1 MLIGILIWALAA
13 LTAGLFVARAWFPPA
28 INEHARAFDS
38 QFQLTLL
45 LTGGIFLLAQAGL
58 GYVILR
64 ARKRGKAVHSEGNN
78 RMEIVWTVA
87 TAVLFLAAAALSTR
101 IFAGVHLEPAP
112 KDALR
117 VEALAKQFSW
127 NFRYPGPDGKYA
139 RLDVKQI
146 NDASGNSF
154 GQDENDAA
162 GKDDIVTAALR
173 VPAGKEVELMLR
185 GRDVIHNFFVREL
198 RLKQDVVPGLLIPLR
213 FRADVPGTYE
223 VACSELCG
231 LGHHLMRTVL
241 IVMPPEEFAAWEKD
255 ALDQLKQA
263 QAP

>member
-1 MLIGILIWALAA
+1 MLLGILIWALA
-13 LTAGLFVARAWFPPA
+13 LVTAGLFLARNWFPPA
-28 INEHARAFDS
+28 INEHARMFDS
-38 QFQLTLL
+38 QFQVTLL
-45 LTGGIFLLAQAGL
+45 LTGGIFLLAQAAL
-58 GYVILR
+58 GFVILR
-64 ARKRGKAVHSEGNN
+64 ARKREKATHSEGNN
-78 RMEIVWTVA
+78 RMEVVWTVA
-87 TAVLFLAAAALSTR
+87 TAVLFVAAAAMSTR
-101 IFAGVHLEPAP
+101 IFAGVHLAPVP

-127 NFRYPGPDGKYA
+127 SFRYPGPDGKYG

-146 NDASGNSF
+146 NDASGNPF
-154 GQDENDAA
+154 GKDADDPV
-162 GKDDIVTAALR
+162 GNDDIVTAALR
-173 VPAGKEVELMLR
+173 VPAGKDVELMLR

-198 RLKQDVVPGLLIPLR
+198 RLKQDVVPGMLIPLR

-241 IVMPPEEFAAWEKD
+241 IVMPPEEFAAWERD

>member
-1 MLIGILIWALAA
+1 MLLSILIWVLALV
-13 LTAGLFVARAWFPPA
+13 TAGLFLARQWFPPA

-38 QFQLTLL
+38 QFHLTLL
-45 LTGGIFLLAQAGL
+45 LTGGIFLLAQAAL

-64 ARKRGKAVHSEGNN
+64 GRRRKQAEYSEGNN
-78 RMEIVWTVA
+78 RLEVIWTVA
-87 TAVLFLAAAALSTR
+87 TAALFVGAAAMSTQ
-101 IFAGVHLEPAP
+101 IFAGVHLQPAP

-127 NFRYPGPDGKYA
+127 SFRYPGPDGKYA

-146 NDASGNSF
+146 NDASGNPF
-154 GQDENDAA
+154 GQDEKDEA

-173 VPAGKEVELMLR
+173 VPAGKDVELMLR

-198 RLKQDVVPGLLIPLR
+198 RLKQDVVPGMIIPLR

-241 IVMPPEEFAAWEKD
+241 IVMPPDEFAAWQKD

>member
-1 MLIGILIWALAA
+1 MVLSILIWALA
-13 LTAGLFVARAWFPPA
+13 LITAGLFAARNWFPPA

-45 LTGGIFLLAQAGL
+45 LTGAIFLLAQAGL

-64 ARKRGKAVHSEGNN
+64 ARKREKALHSKGSN
-78 RMEIVWTVA
+78 RLEIAWTAA
-87 TAVLFLAAAALSTR
+87 TAVLFVAVAMLSTR
-101 IFAGVHLEPAP
+101 IFTGVHLAAASKE
-112 KDALR
+112 ALR

-139 RLDVKQI
+139 RLDIKQI
-146 NDASGNSF
+146 NDAAGNPF
-154 GQDENDAA
+154 GQDENDPA

-173 VPAGKEVELMLR
+173 VPAGKEVELVLR

-198 RLKQDVVPGLLIPLR
+198 RLKQDVVPGMLIPLR

-241 IVMPPEEFAAWEKD
+241 IVLPPHEFDTWQRD
-255 ALDQLKQA
+255 ALEQLKQA
-263 QAP
+263 QGQ